1 MRPYRSKPETPF
13 DLSRHL
19 GELTRHLFPI
29 LALVLA
35 AGVIAWALWFP
46 AGEGHRADADF
57 VPPRVGL
64 LPVESTGADSV
75 GAELPF
81 DPAFALPRPL
91 ELARAPRAVRFDS
104 PMGSPLGAFTYNAQP
119 FMTTRHLGDDLNG
132 IGGWDSDLGDPVYA
146 IGDGEI
152 VYSGWA
158 SDGWGNVI
166 TILHRLPGG
175 GAVTSYYGHLDT
187 LGLPS
192 GVPVRRGDR
201 IGTVGKADGRYLA
214 HLHFEIR
221 PPASLDPG
229 VGYGDQ
235 PLGRQSGEL
244 FLAKRRGVPE
254 ERQNPALGPAYESDP
269 RRGAVRFSGDRS
281 LKIQAGDPL
290 TPP

>member
-1 MRPYRSKPETPF
+1 MRPYRSQPETPF
-13 DLSRHL
+13 DLGRHL
-19 GELTRHLFPI
+19 GEMRRFFFPI

-35 AGVIAWALWFP
+35 AGVVAWALWFP
-46 AGEGHRADADF
+46 GSDTYRADPDF
-57 VPPRVGL
+57 APPRVGL
-64 LPVESTGADSV
+64 LPVERAGGEGEA
-75 GAELPF
+75 LPF
-81 DPAFALPRPL
+81 DPAFVPPRPL
-91 ELARAPRAVRFDS
+91 ELARAPRSARFDA
-104 PMGSPLGAFTYNAQP
+104 PMGSPLGALTYNAQP

-152 VYSGWA
+152 IYSGWA

-166 TILHRLPGG
+166 TILHRLPDG

-187 LGLPS
+187 LGLPA

-229 VGYGDQ
+229 AGYGDQ
-235 PLGRQSGEL
+235 ALGRQSGEL
-244 FLAKRRGVPE
+244 FLLKNRGAPE
-254 ERQNPALGPAYESDP
+254 DRQNPALGPAYETDP
-269 RRGAVRFSGDRS
+269 RRGVRQPPGERG
-281 LKIQAGDPL
+281 LKIQTEGADPAR
-290 TPP
+290 